1 MRKKGIFYSAL
12 KLDNTHHRDN
22 HVSES
27 TVLHSHVSTLH
38 ELHTHIDRRAH
49 MHNWTCILSHRHTVL
64 YINNILTDTQ
74 TRMITHTNAKVTNC
88 RYNVELLEAEGVLH
102 WFRMRVV
109 FSLSLRRLDPRCPGC
124 RRTSFTRLSSLNWER
139 HMEMWSYWGIVSRPL
154 MNPYLTGLSVR
165 WPAGLVLWHNLMSL
179 WHNRHHITPQSGALI
194 RFLMSCL
201 RPRHC
206 LETVDRVSQ

>member
-1 MRKKGIFYSAL
+1 MRKKGIFIQLLNLTTHTTGITTSQTAL
-12 KLDNTHHRDN
+12 PTFPPRMNYTRM
-22 HVSES
+22 
-27 TVLHSHVSTLH
+27 
-38 ELHTHIDRRAH
+38 HIDRRPH
-49 MHNWTCILSHRHTVL
+49 MHNWSCILSHRHTVL

-74 TRMITHTNAKVTNC
+74 TRMITHTNAKVTNY

-154 MNPYLTGLSVR
+154 MNPYLTGLSAR